1 MTRASPARRISSRLQ
16 SIVADLK
23 ARAPVVVI
31 GVGNSLRGDDAA
43 GLEAVRSLHERAA
56 RAGVAVMEQEGETLG
71 LIEQWEGATAVVL
84 VDATH
89 SGSPPGT
96 IHRLDASS
104 TALPAQLR
112 SSSSTHAVG
121 IGEAIEL
128 ARSLDRLPRRVVL
141 YGVEGRS
148 FGTGAGLS
156 DEVRAAIPALAAAV
170 VSEARELTGLPPDR
184 G

>member
-1 MTRASPARRISSRLQ
+1 
-16 SIVADLK
+16 VVDLK

-43 GLEAVRSLHERAA
+43 GLETVRSLHERAA

-71 LIEQWEGATAVVL
+71 LIEQWEGARAVVL
-84 VDATH
+84 VDAIH

-104 TALPAQLR
+104 TALPAPLQ
-112 SSSSTHAVG
+112 SSSSTHAVS

-128 ARSLDRLPRRVVL
+128 ARSLERLPRRLVL

-148 FGTGAGLS
+148 FGAGAGLS
-156 DEVRAAIPALAAAV
+156 DEVRTAIPALAAAV
-170 VSEARELTGLPPDR
+170 LSEARKLTCLPPDR

>member
-1 MTRASPARRISSRLQ
+1 M
-16 SIVADLK
+16 ADLN

-43 GLEAVRSLHERAA
+43 GLEAVRRLRTRAERAG
-56 RAGVAVMEQEGETLG
+56 GVREQEGETLG